1 MFAAQTDKL
10 DLKIEILM
18 LLISSYFTSAKKT
31 LRGYFDRN
39 TWLATNGKISQLLEL
54 LDQKVFSHGDKSS
67 NNIDQEKNDDGG
79 DIDSFLRSSDSQIL
93 PALVNFIEK
102 LDQQLF
108 KAFQS
113 LSQTDMGYLHRLRD
127 ECILIRQCDSV
138 MTYLCKQQ
146 GEQDKVAKVGLIKL
160 EHIYYKH
167 DSLYTKTREALKNQP
182 AALEKIYFLAGSS

>member
-1 MFAAQTDKL
+1 
-10 DLKIEILM
+10 M

-67 NNIDQEKNDDGG
+67 KKDDDGG